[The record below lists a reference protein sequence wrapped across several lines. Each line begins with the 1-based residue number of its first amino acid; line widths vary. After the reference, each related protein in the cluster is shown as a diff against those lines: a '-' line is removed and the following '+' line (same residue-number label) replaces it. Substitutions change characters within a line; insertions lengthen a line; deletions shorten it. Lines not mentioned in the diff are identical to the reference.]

1 VRILRATETRAAL
14 AIADA
19 IGSMRMAFGSDTD
32 APLRQLV
39 GQSLVMPGRVGD
51 IAGVKVVSTVPGN
64 PAGVVIVLDADGSP
78 VGIADGP
85 TITSIRTAAGAGLA
99 TDLLAPAGATSM
111 AMIGAGAMARDQIA
125 AVAQVREI
133 NRVVVWSRDASKAR
147 ALADEFGGETAPTPA
162 EAVRTV
168 DIVTTATPSTR
179 PLFDEADLQRQVH
192 INAIGAFTPDMAE
205 IPTGFVQQAFIVV
218 DDITAAAAEA
228 GDLIQADRTPDTDM
242 CELLGQGSVP
252 AHDRTLFKSVG
263 IATQDVA
270 AAAAAL
276 SNAERM
282 GLGVVVDR

>member
-1 VRILRATETRAAL
+1 MRILRATETRVAL
-14 AIADA
+14 AMADA

-32 APLRQLV
+32 TPLRQLV

-51 IAGVKVVSTVPGN
+51 IAGVKVVSTVPGH

-162 EAVRTV
+162 EAVRAA
-168 DIVTTATPSTR
+168 DIVTTATPSTQ

-205 IPTGFVQQAFIVV
+205 IPTEFVRQAFIVV
-218 DDITAAAAEA
+218 DDIAAAAAEA
-228 GDLIQADRTPDTDM
+228 GDLIQAGRTPDTDM
-242 CELLGQGSVP
+242 GDLLGESAVT

-276 SNAERM
+276 SNAERL

>member
-1 VRILRATETRAAL
+1 MRILRATETRAAL
-14 AIADA
+14 AMADA

-64 PAGVVIVLDADGSP
+64 PAGIVIVLDADGSP
-78 VGIADGP
+78 IGIADGP

-162 EAVRTV
+162 EAVHAA

-192 INAIGAFTPDMAE
+192 VNAIGAFTPDMAE
-205 IPTGFVQQAFIVV
+205 IPTEFVRQAFIVV
-218 DDITAAAAEA
+218 DDISAAAAEA
-228 GDLIQADRTPDTDM
+228 GDLIQAGRTPDTDM
-242 CELLGQGSVP
+242 CNLLGMASTP
-252 AHDRTLFKSVG
+252 THDRTLFKSVG

-270 AAAAAL
+270 AAATAL
-276 SNAERM
+276 SNAERL
-282 GLGVVVDR
+282 GLGVTVDR

>member
-14 AIADA
+14 AMADA
-19 IGSMRMAFGSDTD
+19 IASMRMAFGSDTE

-64 PAGVVIVLDADGSP
+64 PTGIVIVLDVDGSP

-85 TITSIRTAAGAGLA
+85 TITSIRTAAGAALA
-99 TDLLAPAGATSM
+99 TDLLAPADATSM

-125 AVAQVREI
+125 AVHEVRTM
-133 NRVVVWSRDASKAR
+133 NRIVVWSRDESKAH
-147 ALADEFGGETAPTPA
+147 ALAEEFGGETAPTPA
-162 EAVRTV
+162 EAVHGV
-168 DIVTTATPSTR
+168 DIVTTATPSTL
-179 PLFDEADLQRQVH
+179 PLFDDDDLQRLVH

-205 IPTGFVQQAFIVV
+205 IPAEFVRQAFIVV
-218 DDITAAAAEA
+218 DDITAAAVEA
-228 GDLIQADRTPDTDM
+228 GDLIQAGCTPDTDM
-242 CELLGQGSVP
+242 CDLLGMASIPV
-252 AHDRTLFKSVG
+252 HDRTFFKSVG

-270 AAAAAL
+270 AAATAL